1 MSNHPSY
8 ARRRLLAGSVALC
21 ALPFG
26 CVFASE
32 ACPGSVTSILG
43 PAYRKGAPFRSQL
56 CGPDEP
62 GTPLTMS
69 GTVADAATCKPL
81 PGAVLDIWQV
91 DSKGDYDWNTS
102 AFHMRGKFKAGD
114 DGRYAFDTILPV
126 AYGSR
131 PKHIHYLV
139 TCDGYEPHI
148 TQCYFDGDERNAT
161 DPYVKKELV
170 IVPIARA
177 DAGNRPGA
185 LAGTFHVALQRE
197 QPAGKGAPAVYR
209 DYHGDYELAPGVVVT
224 VTTSG
229 RHLHWHLKGTD
240 QGEAENGDFV
250 PRSQNRFF
258 VPEYH
263 TEITFVRN
271 EQGVVDHQL
280 DSHGKLFRRIRA
292 DRAVVSLLAGPG

>member
-1 MSNHPSY
+1 MPNDPSY
-8 ARRRLLAGSVALC
+8 TRRRLLVGSVALC
-21 ALPFG
+21 SLPFG
-26 CVFASE
+26 RAFGSE
-32 ACPGSVTSILG
+32 VCPGSVTNILG

-56 CGPDEP
+56 CQPDEP

-69 GTVADAATCKPL
+69 GNVADAATCKPL

-91 DSKGDYDWNTS
+91 DSKGDYDWNSS
-102 AFHMRGKFKAGD
+102 AFHMRGKFRAGD
-114 DGRYAFDTILPV
+114 DGAYAFDTILPV
-126 AYGSR
+126 PYGRR

-170 IVPIARA
+170 IVPATHA

-185 LAGTFHVALQRE
+185 LAGTFHLALQRE
-197 QPAGKGAPAVYR
+197 QPAGKGTPAVYR

-229 RHLHWHLKGTD
+229 RHLHWHVKGTD
-240 QGEAENGDFV
+240 DGEAEDGDFV
-250 PRSQNRFF
+250 PRSHNRFF
-258 VPEYH
+258 VPEYDVD
-263 TEITFVRN
+263 ITFVRN
-271 EQGVVDHQL
+271 EHGVVDHQL
-280 DSHGKLFRRIRA
+280 DSHGKLFRKIG
-292 DRAVVSLLAGPG
+292 AG

>member
-26 CVFASE
+26 RVFAGE
-32 ACPGSVTSILG
+32 VCPGSVTNILG

-56 CGPDEP
+56 CQPDEP

-69 GTVADAATCKPL
+69 GRVADAATCKPL

-91 DSKGDYDWNTS
+91 DSKGDYDWNTD

-114 DGRYAFDTILPV
+114 DGRYVFDTILPV
-126 AYGSR
+126 PYGRR

-139 TCDGYEPHI
+139 TCAGYEPHI

-161 DPYVKKELV
+161 DPHVKKELV
-170 IVPIARA
+170 IEPAARA
-177 DAGNRPGA
+177 DAGDRHGV

-197 QPAGKGAPAVYR
+197 QPAGKSTPAVYR
-209 DYHGDYELAPGVVVT
+209 DYPGDYELAPGVVVT

-229 RHLHWHLKGTD
+229 RHLHWHVKGID
-240 QGEAENGDFV
+240 DGEAEDGDFV

-258 VPEYH
+258 VPEYDV
-263 TEITFVRN
+263 EITFVRN
-271 EQGVVDHQL
+271 EHGLVDHQL
-280 DSHGKLFRRIRA
+280 DSHGKLFKRIRA
-292 DRAVVSLLAGPG
+292 G